1 MELSFEEML
10 DVVLEIIGCT
20 TAIVLMNIFIQSPA
34 ITGLL
39 ERMM

>member
-10 DVVLEIIGCT
+10 DVALEILGCT
-20 TAIVLMNIFIQSPA
+20 TAIILMNLFIQSPA
-34 ITGLL
+34 VTGLL